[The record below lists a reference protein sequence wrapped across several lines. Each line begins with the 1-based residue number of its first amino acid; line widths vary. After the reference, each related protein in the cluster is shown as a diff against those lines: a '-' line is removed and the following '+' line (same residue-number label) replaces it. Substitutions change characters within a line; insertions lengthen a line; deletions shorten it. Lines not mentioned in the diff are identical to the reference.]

1 MYHIGFDRIL
11 VFCVDIPEWK
21 QNNFRKKCGRILKVK
36 LIFNRKSPDLPL
48 STSVH
53 CVDILFEGVF
63 LFVCL
68 FCPTCFFIFPQH
80 ICVDSG
86 EIERISPN
94 FGLRSRYWSIGGAS
108 SILFCV
114 GFLSQQT
121 SHTVPCFSDFVPKL
135 RILF

>member
-1 MYHIGFDRIL
+1 MSNWMYHIGFDRIL

-63 LFVCL
+63 LFICL
-68 FCPTCFFIFPQH
+68 FC
-80 ICVDSG
+80 
-86 EIERISPN
+86 
-94 FGLRSRYWSIGGAS
+94 L
-108 SILFCV
+108 
-114 GFLSQQT
+114 
-121 SHTVPCFSDFVPKL
+121 PCFSIFYVQIQEKQKGFHP
-135 RILF
+135 ILAWEADIGQWAAHPLLPFLWRLFISTNFPLWAQFFQNLSHN